1 MALERHSVQL
11 LFFSIFIISYISR
24 YTLCLANYHEPPYG
38 SNYYLDEIYEYG
50 YDSQAYPS
58 YLSSIEDGKS
68 KDLIKQRTQILNL
81 KNVGGFSKRGKTVNV
96 DDFGAKADGTDD
108 SKVHKK

>member
-1 MALERHSVQL
+1 MALERYSLQL
-11 LFFSIFIISYISR
+11 LFFIIFVISFISR
-24 YTLCLANYHEPPYG
+24 HTLCLANYHDPSY
-38 SNYYLDEIYEYG
+38 SNNYYLDEIYEYG
-50 YDSQAYPS
+50 YDSKAYPS

-68 KDLIKQRTQILNL
+68 KDLIKLRTQILSL

-108 SKVHKK
+108 TKVQ